1 MATHLLIDTDVLT
14 DYLRGYAAAVS
25 YVEAQQERLLI
36 SVVTVAE
43 LDAGVREGEE
53 RSRLERFLRA
63 FDIIPLDQRLAVQG
77 GLYRRDYSKSHN
89 VGLAD
94 ALIAATATQWQ
105 VPLVTLNRKH
115 FPMLQDVI
123 VPYYKAQPNPAP
135 NPYEDPRCQ
144 EMNAPEERML
154 PIFSAVLEAKRC
166 PPLATCSV
174 FIAVCWCTNVTAP
187 HTA

>member
-1 MATHLLIDTDVLT
+1 MATRLLIDTDVLI
-14 DYLRGYAAAVS
+14 DYLRGYPDAVD

-36 SVVTVAE
+36 SVVTMAE
-43 LDAGVREGEE
+43 LSAGVREGEE

-94 ALIAATATQWQ
+94 ARIAATATQGQ

-123 VPYYKAQPNPAP
+123 VPYHKAQLNPAP
-135 NPYEDPRCQ
+135 NQ
-144 EMNAPEERML
+144 G
-154 PIFSAVLEAKRC
+154 LEPTR
-166 PPLATCSV
+166 
-174 FIAVCWCTNVTAP
+174 
-187 HTA
+187 